1 MLLRTLRRLLLAGP
15 ALCLI
20 LAPGTAGYGSE
31 TNPLKVYGDDRPAL
45 QAGIRYWN
53 DLAGKELLVYAG
65 KRPVRTD
72 ASTVTV
78 EVGDLGEHL
87 SALAAGLV
95 GASPISVTIRFAY
108 VGQWAIYAHEFG
120 HALGLPDYDTDG
132 DTSAYDG
139 VMSYISV
146 WDHPNAETDRALV
159 RQRY

>member
-1 MLLRTLRRLLLAGP
+1 MLRTLRRLLLAGP

-53 DLAGKELLVYAG
+53 DLAGKQLLVYAG
-65 KRPVRTD
+65 KRPVRAD

-78 EVGDLGEHL
+78 EMGDLGEHL
-87 SALAAGLV
+87 SAQAAGLV
-95 GASPISVTIRFAY
+95 GASPISVTVRFAY
-108 VGQWAIYAHEFG
+108 IGQWAIYAHEFG
-120 HALGLPDYDTDG
+120 HALGFHDYDTHG
-132 DTSAYDG
+132 DTSPYDG